1 MTRFKFLLPF
11 LPLIIGALALIVAP
25 MMTHPEIV
33 ISFRLGLGAV
43 IFFVGVLV
51 TLWIQALA
59 IVDALREKKAR
70 AEIDA
75 AIRDYEDGHR
85 RFIRRLD
92 HELKNPLVSLQVS
105 LENLQV
111 AGDADARRK
120 IEANMQKALERLIH
134 LLRDLRKL
142 SELDESMLE
151 REAVDVP
158 ELLTEILEVA
168 LSAPGRAER
177 QVNMLVTQVP
187 TPPPPVMGDRD
198 LLGLGLYNLLDN
210 ALKFTVQNEAI
221 EVRVRENGR
230 EVVIEVADGGPGI
243 HPEEQQR
250 VFEEL
255 YRGENALSIEGS
267 GLGLAFVKRIVSLHH
282 GELMLRSRQNEQ
294 HGTIFSVRLPAAVT
308 KL

>member
-1 MTRFKFLLPF
+1 MKRFKFLLPF
-11 LPLIIGALALIVAP
+11 LPLIIGTLALIFLPILVQ
-25 MMTHPEIV
+25 PEIV

-43 IFFVGVLV
+43 LFLLGLLI

-59 IVDALREKKAR
+59 VMDVVREKKAR

-75 AIRDYEDGHR
+75 AIRDYEEGHR

-92 HELKNPLVSLQVS
+92 HELKNPLMSMQAS
-105 LENLQV
+105 LENLQITT
-111 AGDADARRK
+111 DLDARVK
-120 IEANMQKALERLIH
+120 AESNMQRALERLIH

-142 SELDESMLE
+142 SELEESMLE
-151 REAVDVP
+151 REPVDVP
-158 ELLTEILEVA
+158 ELLAEILDVVR
-168 LSAPGRAER
+168 STPGRENR
-177 QVNMLVTQVP
+177 QVNLLVTKVP

-210 ALKFTVQNEAI
+210 ALKFTVQNEAV

-243 HPEEQQR
+243 HPEEQNR

-255 YRGENALSIEGS
+255 YRGENARSIEAAGWD
-267 GLGLAFVKRIVSLHH
+267 
-282 GELMLRSRQNEQ
+282 
-294 HGTIFSVRLPAAVT
+294 LP
-308 KL
+308 L